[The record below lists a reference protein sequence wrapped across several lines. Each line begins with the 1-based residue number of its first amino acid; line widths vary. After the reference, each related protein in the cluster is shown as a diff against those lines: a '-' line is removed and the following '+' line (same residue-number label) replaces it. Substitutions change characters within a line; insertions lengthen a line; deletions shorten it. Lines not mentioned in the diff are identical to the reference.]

1 MMGCGREWIWECKS
15 VELMG
20 IWIWISLPKSL
31 IEGSWNMPQMEVGK
45 LLNLGYKKEEKK
57 KEKDRKK
64 WLKKKRWRNKERNPK
79 PWELEINCLLAI
91 TRTKNTFFN
100 YFLLLLHPSYFK
112 WHILTDQNCTLT
124 YWSGQSNSLFWDW
137 RSSTSFFNYFCVY
150 RYITKPNEIKY
161 IIIVV

>member
-64 WLKKKRWRNKERNPK
+64 WLKKKKMAQQRKKPKTMGIGNQLFTCHNKNQK
-79 PWELEINCLLAI
+79 H
-91 TRTKNTFFN
+91 F
-100 YFLLLLHPSYFK
+100 FLLFSF
-112 WHILTDQNCTLT
+112 TAT
-124 YWSGQSNSLFWDW
+124 SVLF
-137 RSSTSFFNYFCVY
+137 
-150 RYITKPNEIKY
+150 
-161 IIIVV
+161 